1 SVAIVFDYVSALFLF
16 SNRFRAA
23 LSSSLFPYT
32 TLFRSDRVDLLDW
45 RIPLGA
51 AEAERSLGARTGARR
66 AGTRKCCASSESRV
80 TSHES
85 RSMTPPAVDLRLLVP
100 ELVVTATAVAVML
113 AGLFLPA
120 GRQHLLR
127 WL

>member
-1 SVAIVFDYVSALFLF
+1 
-16 SNRFRAA
+16 
-23 LSSSLFPYT
+23 
-32 TLFRSDRVDLLDW
+32 
-45 RIPLGA
+45 IPLGA

-120 GRQHLLR
+120 GRPHLLR
-127 WL
+127 WPRGAASLAASATTLTGGAHPTPAL